1 MFSHGIYVLTVN
13 GDEGLI
19 AATVNWFTQTPFES
33 PLIAVV
39 LKLDCYSYVSV
50 EKNWNF
56 TLNMHCKG
64 QPGLAFGFFK
74 PSTVEGNLVSGELF

>member
-1 MFSHGIYVLTVN
+1 MQIFKKRGTNVPTLNYVLTVN

-39 LKLDCYSYVSV
+39 LKPDCYSYASV
-50 EKNWNF
+50 E
-56 TLNMHCKG
+56 
-64 QPGLAFGFFK
+64 
-74 PSTVEGNLVSGELF
+74 

>member
-1 MFSHGIYVLTVN
+1 MQIFKKSGTNVPTLNYVLTVN

-39 LKLDCYSYVSV
+39 LKPDCYSYASV
-50 EKNWNF
+50 E
-56 TLNMHCKG
+56 
-64 QPGLAFGFFK
+64 
-74 PSTVEGNLVSGELF
+74 

>member
-39 LKLDCYSYVSV
+39 LKLDCDSYASV
-50 EKNWNF
+50 E
-56 TLNMHCKG
+56 
-64 QPGLAFGFFK
+64 
-74 PSTVEGNLVSGELF
+74 